1 MKNYFIADMH
11 FGHNKIIQM
20 WEDVKVNPLPTFVI
34 VLLVGFFVV
43 TLGYLGTYQLIKK
56 YKVKKRKELRNN

>member
-1 MKNYFIADMH
+1 
-11 FGHNKIIQM
+11 M